1 MTIRRSAGVNSSA
14 APAVADAT
22 MTGNKN
28 KKSSNEPTHVYIK
41 DANSSWIPAL
51 QIKAPSNGKA
61 TVKVPEFRSEQDI
74 LSTMPNWPT
83 TIEGESVVIDLKDYP
98 NQVLPM
104 QNVDANGRLEEYKDM
119 VELPYL
125 HEVRNLDERLRKP
138 KMNEFHEC
146 VYKRFK
152 TFSDNKFNVRFYS
165 FP

>member
-14 APAVADAT
+14 APSVVAGAAT
-22 MTGNKN
+22 GKN

-41 DANSSWIPAL
+41 DATSSWIPAL
-51 QIKAPSNGKA
+51 QMKAPSNGKA

-125 HEVRNLDERLRKP
+125 HEVRL
-138 KMNEFHEC
+138 
-146 VYKRFK
+146 
-152 TFSDNKFNVRFYS
+152 
-165 FP
+165 